1 LSQWSIKD
9 SLELYDVPAWSA
21 GFFGIRPNGHLEVRS
36 GENEGGPSL
45 DLYELTRD
53 LQRRGLR
60 LPLLLRFSN
69 ILERRIHELADAFR
83 TASTQYGYR
92 GKYRGVYPIKVN
104 QQRHVVEELIR
115 LGQDEN
121 LGLEAG
127 SKPELLIALALLD
140 TPDALIVCNGF
151 KDRAYLETA
160 LLAQKLGRLPIIVI
174 DRFRELSLLLEVAA
188 ELGVRP
194 HIGLRAKLSSAG
206 AGKWVDSSGER
217 SKFGL
222 NTREIV
228 AAIETLKE
236 VDMLDCVELLHF
248 HIGSQIT
255 KIRAHKDALRE
266 ASRIYVGLHQLGAR
280 PSIIDTGGGLG
291 VDYDGSQ
298 SNTHS
303 STNYSVQ
310 EYANDVVSF
319 IQEVCDETN
328 TPHPDIVTESG
339 RAMTAHHSMLIF
351 DVLGVNNG
359 LGNIANAEL
368 PSLREEDPKILH
380 NLVEVYRTATTDN
393 IQEVY
398 HDALQFK
405 DEANTLFNLGVIDI
419 QARACAE
426 EIFQH
431 CCHKILSMLREM
443 DNPPED
449 VDLLEKPLADTYFAN
464 FSTFQSIPDHWAV
477 GQLFPVMPIHRLN
490 EEPTRQGIF
499 ADLTCDSDGKIN
511 RFISPGDDKQ
521 LLELHEWNDQEPYHV
536 GVFLIGAYQEILGD
550 LHNLFGDTDAVHIR
564 IEEGDRYSVDHV
576 VEGDSVDEVLSYV
589 QYDRKELVERVRRTI
604 EKALREGR
612 ISLED
617 SALLRRRY
625 EQGLTEYTY
634 LSQDSMEELS

>member
-1 LSQWSIKD
+1 MSNWTVKD
-9 SLELYDVPAWSA
+9 SLELYDVQAWSA
-21 GFFGIRPNGHLEVRS
+21 GFFGIRANGNLEVRGG
-36 GENEGGPSL
+36 GETGSPSL
-45 DLYELTRD
+45 DLHELTRD
-53 LQRRGLR
+53 LQQRGLR

-69 ILERRIHELADAFR
+69 ILEARIRELANSFR

-92 GKYRGVYPIKVN
+92 GKFRGVYPIKVN

-115 LGQDEN
+115 LGESEN

-140 TPDALIVCNGF
+140 TPDALIICNGF

-160 LLAQKLGRLPIIVI
+160 LLAQKLGRRPIIVI
-174 DRFRELSLLLEVAA
+174 DRFCELPLLLKIAS

-194 HIGLRAKLSSAG
+194 HIGLRAKLTSTG
-206 AGKWVDSSGER
+206 AGKWVESSGER

-222 NTREIV
+222 STREIV
-228 AAIETLKE
+228 AGIEMLKAHG
-236 VDMLDCVELLHF
+236 MLDCIELLHF

-298 SNTHS
+298 SNSHS

-319 IQEVCDETN
+319 IQEVCDETG

-339 RAMTAHHSMLIF
+339 RALTAHHSLLIF
-351 DVLGVNNG
+351 DVLGVSNG
-359 LGNIANAEL
+359 MGDVADRDFPAIT
-368 PSLREEDPKILH
+368 SEDPKILH
-380 NLVEVYRTATTDN
+380 NLAEVYRTATPDN

-405 DEANTLFNLGVIDI
+405 EESNTLFNLGIIDI
-419 QARACAE
+419 QHRACAE

-431 CCHKILSMLREM
+431 CCHKILSILREM
-443 DNPPED
+443 PTPPED
-449 VDLLEKPLADTYFAN
+449 VDLLEHPLADTYFAN

-477 GQLFPVMPIHRLN
+477 GQLFPVMPIHRLD

-511 RFISPGDDKQ
+511 RFIGQEEDKP
-521 LLELHEWNDQEPYHV
+521 LLELHPWNQQPYHI
-536 GVFLIGAYQEILGD
+536 GIFLIGAYQEILGD
-550 LHNLFGDTDAVHIR
+550 LHNLFGDTDAVHIH
-564 IEEGDRYSVDHV
+564 IEDDGGYSVEHV

-589 QYDRKELVERVRRTI
+589 QYDRKVLVERVRRII
-604 EKALREGR
+604 EIALRKGQ

-634 LSQDSMEELS
+634 LSQDSLEEVS

>member
-1 LSQWSIKD
+1 MKD
-9 SLELYDVPAWSA
+9 SLELYNVPAWSA
-21 GFFGIRPNGHLEVRS
+21 GFFGIRANGHLEVRGDGQDDS
-36 GENEGGPSL
+36 PSL

-69 ILERRIHELADAFR
+69 ILEARIHELAGAFR

-92 GKYRGVYPIKVN
+92 GKFRGVYPIKVN

-115 LGQDEN
+115 LGKNEN

-140 TPDALIVCNGF
+140 TPEALIICNGY

-160 LLAQKLGRLPIIVI
+160 LLAQKLGRRPIIVI
-174 DRFRELSLLLEVAA
+174 DRFRELPLLLKVAE

-194 HIGLRAKLSSAG
+194 HIGLRAKLTSTG

-222 NTREIV
+222 STREIV
-228 AAIETLKE
+228 AGIEMLKE
-236 VDMLDCVELLHF
+236 KGMLDCIELLHF

-280 PSIIDTGGGLG
+280 PSLIDTGGGLG

-319 IQEVCDETN
+319 IQEVCDETG

-339 RAMTAHHSMLIF
+339 RAMTAHHSLLIF

-359 LGNIANAEL
+359 MGDVADRDI
-368 PSLREEDPKILH
+368 PSIDAEDPKILH
-380 NLVEVYRTATTDN
+380 NLAEVYRTASTDN
-393 IQEVY
+393 AQEVY

-405 DEANTLFNLGVIDI
+405 EEANTLFNLGVIDI
-419 QARACAE
+419 QERACAE

-431 CCHKILSMLREM
+431 CCHKILGILHEM
-443 DNPPED
+443 PNPPED
-449 VDLLEKPLADTYFAN
+449 VDILEKPLADTYFAN

-477 GQLFPVMPIHRLN
+477 GQLFPVMPIHRLD

-511 RFISPGDDKQ
+511 RFISQEEDKP
-521 LLELHEWNDQEPYHV
+521 LLELHAWNKQPYLI

-550 LHNLFGDTDAVHIR
+550 LHNLFGDTDAVHIH
-564 IEEGDRYSVDHV
+564 IEEEGSYSVEHV

-589 QYDRKELVERVRRTI
+589 QYDRKALVERVRRII
-604 EKALREGR
+604 ETALRKGQL
-612 ISLED
+612 SLED

-634 LSQDSMEELS
+634 LSQDSLEEVS

>member
-1 LSQWSIKD
+1 MSKWSVKD

-21 GFFGIRPNGHLEVRS
+21 GFFGIRPNGHLEVRGK
-36 GENEGGPSL
+36 GENDSPSL

-53 LQRRGLR
+53 LQRRGVR

-69 ILERRIHELADAFR
+69 ILEARIHELADAFR
-83 TASTQYGYR
+83 TASSQYGYQ
-92 GKYRGVYPIKVN
+92 GKFRGVYPIKVN

-140 TPDALIVCNGF
+140 TPDALIICNGY

-160 LLAQKLGRLPIIVI
+160 LLAQKLGRRPIIVI
-174 DRFRELSLLLEVAA
+174 DRFRELPLLLQVAD

-194 HIGLRAKLSSAG
+194 QIGLRAKLTSTG
-206 AGKWVDSSGER
+206 AGKWVESSGER

-222 NTREIV
+222 STREMV
-228 AAIETLKE
+228 ACIDILKE
-236 VDMLDCVELLHF
+236 KEMLDCVELLHC
-248 HIGSQIT
+248 HIGSHIT
-255 KIRAHKDALRE
+255 KSRAQKDALRE

-280 PSIIDTGGGLG
+280 LSIIDTGGGLG

-298 SNTHS
+298 SNSHS

-319 IQEVCDETN
+319 IQEVCDETH

-339 RAMTAHHSMLIF
+339 RAMTAHHSLLIF

-359 LGNIANAEL
+359 MGDVANREMPRLAAE
-368 PSLREEDPKILH
+368 DHKILH
-380 NLVEVYRTATTDN
+380 NLAEVHRTATEEN

-405 DEANTLFNLGVIDI
+405 EESNTLFNLGVIDI

-431 CCHKILSMLREM
+431 CCHKILGILREM
-443 DNPPED
+443 PTPPEN

-477 GQLFPVMPIHRLN
+477 GQLFPVMPIHRLD
-490 EEPTRQGIF
+490 EEPTRQGVF

-511 RFISPGDDKQ
+511 RFIGNNEDKH
-521 LLELHEWNDQEPYHV
+521 LLELHDWNEQPYHI
-536 GVFLIGAYQEILGD
+536 GIFLVGAYQEILGD

-564 IEEGDRYSVDHV
+564 IEEDGGYSVEHV
-576 VEGDSVDEVLSYV
+576 VEGDSIDEVLSYV
-589 QYDRKELVERVRRTI
+589 QYDRKELVERVRRII
-604 EKALREGR
+604 ESALRKGQ

-634 LSQDSMEELS
+634 LSQDSAEEVS